1 MLFDAKEMHVYYYF
15 FNLHV
20 CLNVFLS
27 ESIVPLLRLGILK
40 FGSIQRRLRLV
51 LNFDERQK
59 RGKDARAIA
68 RVGGHAPP
76 GERRKFPPFFLSS
89 KLETPRSVNQTT

>member
-1 MLFDAKEMHVYYYF
+1 MFSLRV
-15 FNLHV
+15 NR
-20 CLNVFLS
+20 
-27 ESIVPLLRLGILK
+27 SIVRTWDVNVWFDPTKTAIGMLK

-59 RGKDARAIA
+59 RGKDARAMA

-76 GERRKFPPFFLSS
+76 GERRKFPPFFLSL
-89 KLETPRSVNQTT
+89 KLETLRSVNQTT

>member
-1 MLFDAKEMHVYYYF
+1 MFSLRVNRSLVKTWDVKVWFD
-15 FNLHV
+15 
-20 CLNVFLS
+20 
-27 ESIVPLLRLGILK
+27 
-40 FGSIQRRLRLV
+40 QRRLRLV

-59 RGKDARAIA
+59 SGKDARAIA
-68 RVGGHAPP
+68 KVGGHAPP